1 MKRLWL
7 PEEWGGRAIVIRDV
21 ERVDEWFTAEELRGA
36 DQFRLEKRRNEW
48 KLSRVAAKQLAV
60 ERGIAPD
67 PRACRIED
75 RRVGDSFVSLSHSAP
90 YAAAAIDRQPI
101 GIDVE
106 TVRSLSDAAA
116 HLFLTDGEEEEM
128 RGCRIEH
135 RLLHFW
141 SAKEAEWKRQ
151 GGAIAWLKRV
161 PIRLERETADGLFFD
176 RVETRLIGD
185 VIVAITRPI
194 S

>member
-7 PEEWGGRAIVIRDV
+7 PEEWGGKAIVIRDV
-21 ERVDEWFTAEELRGA
+21 ERAEEWFTADELREA
-36 DQFRLEKRRNEW
+36 DQFRLEKRRDEW

-60 ERGIAPD
+60 ERGIAPH

-75 RRVGDSFVSLSHSAP
+75 RRVGDSFVSLSHSTP
-90 YAAAAIDRQPI
+90 YAAAAIDRQPV

-106 TVRSLSDAAA
+106 TLRALSEAAA
-116 HLFLTDGEEEEM
+116 HLFLTEREEEEM
-128 RGCRIEH
+128 RGCKIEH

-141 SAKEAEWKRQ
+141 SAKEAEWKRH
-151 GGAIAWLKRV
+151 GGAIETMKRV
-161 PIRLERETADGLFFD
+161 PIALQRETGDGLLFD
-176 RVETRLIGD
+176 RVETRLIVD
-185 VIVAITRPI
+185 VIVALTRPT